1 MKEII
6 DTIIDD
12 YLIYVVMLLLVI
24 SVSVGL
30 IANLDKVR
38 NNDKTIRDEGIMGM
52 LYVAGGILIVAF
64 ILSFAFT
71 QFKSSFS
78 GWSL

>member
-6 DTIIDD
+6 ETLISD
-12 YLIYVVMLLLVI
+12 YLVYFLLILLVI

-30 IANLDKVR
+30 IANLDKIR

-52 LYVAGGILIVAF
+52 LYVAGGILIVVF
-64 ILSFAFT
+64 ILGFAFT
-71 QFKSSFS
+71 QFKGALE
-78 GWSL
+78 GWNL